1 VPGVLDEAGA
11 KKDLR
16 HALRAAYALKYS
28 ATTVDGAEGT
38 KAEASRGICEDVLE
52 TIGRTPMVRLRR
64 VVPSGAAEI
73 VCKLEFFSPG
83 GSIKDRAAL
92 AMIEDGERR
101 GLVVPGTTVVEPS
114 GGNTGVGLAM
124 VCAVRGY
131 RCVIVV
137 PETTSK
143 DKLGVLRAFGAEV
156 VTARADVDADDPEGY
171 IGVAERIAR
180 DRAGFMPDQFENPA
194 NPGVH
199 AKTTGLEILEQCDG
213 DLQAFVACVGSG
225 GTLGGV
231 SRVLRENV
239 RDVEIVGAAPD
250 RSRTIVEGV
259 VDDLDSCAVHGVAPD
274 HVELVSDADA
284 VAMMLALAKEE
295 GILAGTSSGVAV
307 CAAIRVAKR
316 LGAGK
321 RVVAIV
327 PDTGRNYLSSCLDP
341 AWRAARGMP

>member
-1 VPGVLDEAGA
+1 VD
-11 KKDLR
+11 
-16 HALRAAYALKYS
+16 AAQR
-28 ATTVDGAEGT
+28 T
-38 KAEASRGICEDVLE
+38 KAEPARGICDDVLE

-64 VVPSGAAEI
+64 VVPPGAAEI

-101 GLVVPGTTVVEPS
+101 GVVVPGVTVVEAS

-137 PETTSK
+137 PETTST
-143 DKLGVLRAFGAEV
+143 DKLAVLRAFGAEV
-156 VTARADVDADDPEGY
+156 VMARADVEADDPEGY
-171 IGVAERIAR
+171 IGMAERVAR
-180 DRAGFMPDQFENPA
+180 ERGGFMPDQFENPA
-194 NPGVH
+194 NPGAHV
-199 AKTTGLEILEQCDG
+199 KTTAVEILEQCEDG
-213 DLQAFVACVGSG
+213 LDAFVACVGSG

-239 RDVEIVGAAPD
+239 PGIEIVGAAPD
-250 RSRTIVEGV
+250 RTHFATPHGSLVEGV
-259 VDDLDSCAVHGVAPD
+259 IDDLDSCAVHGVAPD
-274 HVELVSDADA
+274 RVELVSDRDA

-307 CAAIRVAKR
+307 CAAIRVAER

-321 RVVAIV
+321 RVVTVV

-341 AWRAARGMP
+341 AWRAARGLP